1 MKSDSDIVIIAKY
14 LKEKII
20 LIFQVVS
27 VSEAAIPQLFG
38 GHGVH
43 PGDWT
48 ESQEALH
55 VQEPEEY

>member
-1 MKSDSDIVIIAKY
+1 MKSDIDIAKY
-14 LKEKII
+14 LEEKKEKII

-27 VSEAAIPQLFG
+27 VTEAALPQLFG